1 MGKIFNVE
9 DRQNALDYLISS
21 ADPCF
26 ETDGESMDV
35 YLACR

>member
-1 MGKIFNVE
+1 MRTDGLVQVE
-9 DRQNALDYLISS
+9 NGVI
-21 ADPCF
+21 PCF